1 MTSAIRAERSE
12 ATGHGRS
19 RAAAR
24 SQAGAGAPASAS
36 GASKGHRAS
45 RSFLCKRRRRR
56 RIPSAMREQPKTWC
70 ERRESRAA
78 ARRSEQP
85 KTRYHVLAAVGA
97 LLGCLLVG
105 CSAGQSSDSN
115 SPPPTASPTQPPSI
129 PSDGITLAAL
139 GYLNGPIQQ
148 FSLPRT
154 AVIRAKVDQPNN
166 VTAVVSSPSPAEIS
180 SYLRRALPAAGF
192 MITADS
198 PAANTMT
205 FTGHGWGGSF
215 TGDDRASAVLL
226 RPL

>member
-1 MTSAIRAERSE
+1 
-12 ATGHGRS
+12 
-19 RAAAR
+19 
-24 SQAGAGAPASAS
+24 
-36 GASKGHRAS
+36 
-45 RSFLCKRRRRR
+45 
-56 RIPSAMREQPKTWC
+56 MREQPKTWC

-78 ARRSEQP
+78 ARRRSEQL
-85 KTRYHVLAAVGA
+85 KTRYHVLAAVVA

-105 CSAGQSSDSN
+105 CSAGDSSDSN
-115 SPPPTASPTQPPSI
+115 SPPPTASPAQPPSI

-166 VTAVVSSPSPAEIS
+166 VTAVVSSPSAAELS

-198 PAANTMT
+198 PAANSMT

-215 TGDDRASAVLL
+215 TGGERASAVLL